1 MEGKTCSYK
10 MKEYDII
17 IIGAG
22 AAGLI
27 GAIESYS
34 PSNKICIL
42 EKMEKPAKK
51 LEISGKGRCNITN
64 SAELKDFL
72 SHFGKNGR
80 FLRYSFSSFFNEE
93 LLKYFADLGVKFK
106 LERGGRYFLESDDS
120 KELVRALLNKLMDLN
135 IPIIT
140 NYSVSNIS
148 KKEDKFYIQAD
159 NKTISCKKL
168 LIATGGKSYP
178 NTGSSG
184 DGYRFAAKFG
194 HLISPVFPALVPLTI
209 YGDIPKNLN
218 DLALKNISVSVW
230 SEKNGVKKKT
240 REEFGEMEFRQ
251 YGVTGPVILTISK
264 DIVELL
270 NENFEVSI
278 LIDLKPALDH
288 KKIDNRILREI
299 KENPNLDLKHLISK
313 LLPIKMIS
321 VFLNELDIPE
331 KKKLNQI
338 NSNERKKIRLLLK
351 EFTLKVKG
359 FLSYNNAIIT
369 NGGIITKEINQKTME
384 SKIVEGLYFAGEIID
399 IDADTGGFNLQ
410 AAFSTGYIA
419 GRSMRDN

>member
-72 SHFGKNGR
+72 SHFGNNGR
-80 FLRYSFSSFFNEE
+80 FLRYSFSSFFNEQ
-93 LLKYFADLGVKFK
+93 LLKYFEDLGVNFK
-106 LERGGRYFLESDDS
+106 LERGGRYFPESDRS
-120 KELVRALLNKLMDLN
+120 EELVNALINKIDQLK
-135 IPIIT
+135 IPVYT
-140 NYSVSNIS
+140 NSKVLNIS
-148 KKEDKFYIQAD
+148 KKENIFSVLIENNK
-159 NKTISCKKL
+159 KTISCKKI

-184 DGYRFAAKFG
+184 DGYRFAGKFG
-194 HLISPVFPALVPLTI
+194 HSISTILPALVPLKI
-209 YGDIPKNLN
+209 EGDIPKKLN

-230 SEKNGVKKKT
+230 SEKNGVRKKN

-313 LLPIKMIS
+313 LLPMKMIS
-321 VFLNELDIPE
+321 VFLNELDISE

-351 EFTLKVKG
+351 EFTLNVTG

-369 NGGIITKEINQKTME
+369 NGGIITKEINPKTME
-384 SKIVEGLYFAGEIID
+384 SKMIDGLYFAGEIID

-419 GRSMRDN
+419 GRSMR